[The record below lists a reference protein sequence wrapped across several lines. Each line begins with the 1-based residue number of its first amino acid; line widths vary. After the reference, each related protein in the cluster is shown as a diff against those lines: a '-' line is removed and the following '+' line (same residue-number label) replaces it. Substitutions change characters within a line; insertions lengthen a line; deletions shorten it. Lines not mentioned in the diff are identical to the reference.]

1 MTKSAAVTVEVAKIA
16 TAVSVEI
23 RYISDALRL
32 IGDAKFIRLDTGAG
46 LGGKTVHM
54 RWTKPDGSV
63 ETSTVKTPSSGWV
76 GWVLVPIGQQGHWVF
91 EAWFN
96 GDATFEACSASA
108 SYDVPGVPTMLTL
121 KVDFAVELAHIHYVG
136 VLTRAD
142 TGEPLEGEEIII
154 RFTRG
159 DGTTGEKRVTTTK
172 AVDSAYNYIGGWN
185 PVLTPENMGT
195 WTFQAEFPGRGMFMG
210 CDQAEHQIILS
221 CPECKGRI
229 PISNPVQGK
238 PIICTC
244 GAHLQLVRL

>member
-1 MTKSAAVTVEVAKIA
+1 MVQSAVVTALVSKIA

-23 RYISDALRL
+23 RYIPEDLRL
-32 IGDAKFIRLDTGAG
+32 VGDAKFTRLDTGAG

-91 EAWFN
+91 EAWFD

-108 SYDVPGVPTMLTL
+108 SYDVPGIPTALTL
-121 KVDFAVELAHIHYVG
+121 AVDYMVEFAHIHYSG
-136 VLTRAD
+136 LLTRAD

-154 RFTRG
+154 SFTRA

-172 AVDSAYNYIGGWN
+172 AVDYGYNYIGGWD
-185 PVLTPENMGT
+185 PVITPENMGT
-195 WTFQAEFPGRGMFMG
+195 WTFQAEFLGRGMFMG

-221 CPECKGRI
+221 CPECEEKI
-229 PISNPVQGK
+229 PILNPVRGK